1 MYTLHILAIHYSY
14 VRAGWQHG
22 CDLRLTEAAFLYKIS
37 LQAAGARVGVLAE
50 GLTTLL
56 AGHIIAFAY
65 SWSLTLVLMSAVPL
79 YILAGWVHSKAS
91 LGFAGWQRTT
101 FIDAA
106 EVSSL
111 SYQLEMHCIELN
123 CCL

>member
-1 MYTLHILAIHYSY
+1 MCKMRFCRYHD
-14 VRAGWQHG
+14 RM
-22 CDLRLTEAAFLYKIS
+22 CNFS
-37 LQAAGARVGVLAE
+37 LQAAGARVGVLVE

-106 EVSSL
+106 EVSRL
-111 SYQLEMHCIELN
+111 ATDLKCIALN
-123 CCL
+123 HKWFT